1 MPNEQIKLHIP
12 SKLPRRYEHY
22 KRQTKHLSKKII
34 GEDLIWF
41 WFISKQN
48 NLLDAV
54 QQHRLP
60 KMTLVE
66 PFVKMPSY
74 HSIQNQTACFLFT
87 NLDCKDNEDRRY
99 GSDKEYSLEFV
110 QFTTYNHKLSLFKH
124 IREWWEQPWHSS
136 DTYNVCTKDLFYML
150 WGENAWYHT
159 KLFVYFFPQ
168 NFFWQANFCIILNTI
183 FSLNDANF
191 SFMEIPTAK
200 TIY

>member
-22 KRQTKHLSKKII
+22 KRQTKHLSKKLI

-54 QQHRLP
+54 QQLRLP
-60 KMTLVE
+60 KMTLME

-74 HSIQNQTACFLFT
+74 HSIQNQIACFLFT
-87 NLDCKDNEDRRY
+87 IT
-99 GSDKEYSLEFV
+99 FP
-110 QFTTYNHKLSLFKH
+110 FHYNHKPSLFKH
-124 IREWWEQPWHSS
+124 IREWWEPPWHSS

-191 SFMEIPTAK
+191 SFMEIATAK